1 MGGGRE
7 LLAVLSVAAA
17 LFPAAAGLRC
27 GASVPGRWG
36 PDLPVSQALEQCPG
50 AGASALACEVAAAR
64 GALLPL
70 RLKGGRGCT
79 GTRGSVKQRKIRI
92 RHDIQREARR
102 NRPVAL
108 SRKPCSGPRAL
119 SKLDRFHGTAVI
131 QQVPSSRAPVL
142 RA

>member
-1 MGGGRE
+1 
-7 LLAVLSVAAA
+7 
-17 LFPAAAGLRC
+17 
-27 GASVPGRWG
+27 
-36 PDLPVSQALEQCPG
+36 
-50 AGASALACEVAAAR
+50 
-64 GALLPL
+64 L

-131 QQVPSSRAPVL
+131 QQVPSPRTPAL
-142 RA
+142 HA